1 MSWCSTLRVPPSV
14 RAAALM
20 ANDVFLS
27 PAPSDRMPDDAAS
40 RAILLVEDN
49 ADDIELTRI
58 AFREAKIANQLTVV
72 QDGAEALDYLFARGA
87 HAQRDPHDLPSIVLL
102 DLNLPKVD
110 GREVLQA
117 IRAEPATRDLPVIVL
132 TTSAEPFD
140 VEASYALGVNSYIQK
155 PVDFEHFVWAVQQVG
170 LYWLVLNHPRESE
183 D

>member
-1 MSWCSTLRVPPSV
+1 
-14 RAAALM
+14 M
-20 ANDVFLS
+20 ANDVFL
-27 PAPSDRMPDDAAS
+27 PAAPPDRMPADSSS

-58 AFREAKIANQLTVV
+58 AFIEAKIANQLTVV

-87 HAQRDPHDLPSIVLL
+87 YAGRDPHHLPSIVLL

-117 IRAEPATRDLPVIVL
+117 IRDNPVTRSLPVVVM

-155 PVDFEHFVWAVQQVG
+155 PVDFERFVWAVKQVG
-170 LYWLVLNHPRESE
+170 LYWLVLNQPREGG
-183 D
+183 